1 MASAKE
7 NHRSSNSKST
17 LPTLPFL
24 VEETA
29 TGYLLLTV
37 LLPDVFF
44 LTFGFELF
52 FKNHLVHDNIDMQM
66 SSKFHHSNTSNL
78 KECLS

>member
-29 TGYLLLTV
+29 TGYLFLNV
-37 LLPDVFF
+37 LLPDVFP
-44 LTFGFELF
+44 
-52 FKNHLVHDNIDMQM
+52 NIWFQ
-66 SSKFHHSNTSNL
+66 SVL
-78 KECLS
+78 